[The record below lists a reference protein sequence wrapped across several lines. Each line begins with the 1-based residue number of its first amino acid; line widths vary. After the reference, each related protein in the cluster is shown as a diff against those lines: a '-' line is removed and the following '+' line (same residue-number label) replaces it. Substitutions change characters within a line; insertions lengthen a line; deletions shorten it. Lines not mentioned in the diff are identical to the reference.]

1 MATLHARQGGATRL
15 DGPGGTRAALPPRLD
30 GRILVIR
37 DVRVM
42 IDADLAALYGVPTR
56 RLNEQV
62 KRNADRFPSDFMF
75 QLTPDEKAGVI
86 ANCDH
91 LHKLK
96 FSKALP
102 FAFTEFGAIQASNV
116 LATPQA
122 VEMGIYVVRT
132 FVRLREMAAS
142 HADLAKRLDELEQKT
157 EGVALSHDT
166 FSRNTRVQFKQ
177 VFDALREL
185 MTPPEPSKRPIGFI
199 TPEDKGKT

>member
-1 MATLHARQGGATRL
+1 MATLHAGRGGAASL
-15 DGPGGTRAALPPRLD
+15 DGPGDTRAALPPRLD
-30 GRILVIR
+30 GRILLIR

-75 QLTPDEKAGVI
+75 QLTLDEKAEVI

-116 LATPQA
+116 LATAQA

-132 FVRLREMAAS
+132 FIRLREMAAS
-142 HADLAKRLDELEQKT
+142 HSDLAKRLDELEQKT

-166 FSRNTRVQFKQ
+166 FSRNTRAQLKQ

-185 MTPPEPSKRPIGFI
+185 MTPPEPRKRPIGFV
-199 TPEDKGKT
+199 TPEDKGKS